1 MVWLHGSRPCGLDCM
16 VLHACLELLF
26 DYAVLVCYVAG
37 LIGTCGDVALEGSK
51 TAALLLVVCILG
63 AVVGLV
69 RW

>member
-1 MVWLHGSRPCGLDCM
+1 M

-26 DYAVLVCYVAG
+26 DYAVLVCCVAG